1 MNAVLQCSGLRCG
14 RGDAEVLRGLDLDI
28 GAGEVVAVLGR
39 SGAGKSTM
47 VAALAGLLRAS
58 AGAVLIDGVA
68 VEGPGSERG
77 VVFQQ
82 HGLLPWMSASSN
94 IALAARGVP
103 VKERNALVQR
113 MLELVGLGTA
123 GAKLPSELSGGM
135 KQRVAIA
142 RALVGSPRILLLDE
156 PFSALDALTRASL
169 QDELERL
176 RVESGASVLMVT
188 NDVDE
193 ALLLADRVLLLREG
207 RIARAWSVA
216 APRPRRAA
224 LQHDANLRA
233 LARTISA
240 DLAEDAVGAPASSG
254 VEGGG
259 EALVAPG
266 LELLS
271 MRGVSKRYGSQVVVD
286 EIDFVVRAGEFVS
299 LLGHSGCGKSTLMS
313 IAVGLVEQSGGSA
326 SMDGRPIDGPGL
338 ERAIVFQHGGLLP
351 WSTVD
356 SSIRLAVR
364 QAKPRARRSEVD
376 AEVRRAATLVGL
388 GKLMERRV
396 ADLSAGMR
404 QRVAVA
410 RAFAMAPRLLLFDEP
425 FASLDSTTR
434 AQLQDVLLEVWSK
447 SGCGALM
454 VTHDIAEALYL
465 SDRILL
471 MSDGPDARI
480 VEDIRVPFE
489 RPRARQ
495 AVQDDPRFSALRARI
510 VGLLDK
516 HAK

>member
-193 ALLLADRVLLLREG
+193 ALL
-207 RIARAWSVA
+207 VA
-216 APRPRRAA
+216 SP
-224 LQHDANLRA
+224 
-233 LARTISA
+233 TS
-240 DLAEDAVGAPASSG
+240 
-254 VEGGG
+254 
-259 EALVAPG
+259 
-266 LELLS
+266 
-271 MRGVSKRYGSQVVVD
+271 Y
-286 EIDFVVRAGEFVS
+286 FV
-299 LLGHSGCGKSTLMS
+299 
-313 IAVGLVEQSGGSA
+313 
-326 SMDGRPIDGPGL
+326 
-338 ERAIVFQHGGLLP
+338 
-351 WSTVD
+351 
-356 SSIRLAVR
+356 
-364 QAKPRARRSEVD
+364 
-376 AEVRRAATLVGL
+376 
-388 GKLMERRV
+388 
-396 ADLSAGMR
+396 
-404 QRVAVA
+404 
-410 RAFAMAPRLLLFDEP
+410 
-425 FASLDSTTR
+425 
-434 AQLQDVLLEVWSK
+434 
-447 SGCGALM
+447 
-454 VTHDIAEALYL
+454 Y
-465 SDRILL
+465 
-471 MSDGPDARI
+471 
-480 VEDIRVPFE
+480 
-489 RPRARQ
+489 
-495 AVQDDPRFSALRARI
+495 
-510 VGLLDK
+510 
-516 HAK
+516 